1 MGGPFES
8 DRGHHFI
15 LISTVVGGY
24 TGIIPYPRIVKVRL
38 TRLIIYFMPVLN
50 SIGRVAA
57 QSTHDEHAS
66 KVSPEE
72 WNALFIRLAILGGYV
87 LEIRTRALPFL
98 HAMQREYSFIVFP
111 FLLLLV
117 P

>member
-1 MGGPFES
+1 MNMLQ
-8 DRGHHFI
+8 RC
-15 LISTVVGGY
+15 
-24 TGIIPYPRIVKVRL
+24 RL
-38 TRLIIYFMPVLN
+38 
-50 SIGRVAA
+50 
-57 QSTHDEHAS
+57 
-66 KVSPEE
+66 EE

>member
-1 MGGPFES
+1 ML
-8 DRGHHFI
+8 HC
-15 LISTVVGGY
+15 Y
-24 TGIIPYPRIVKVRL
+24 RL
-38 TRLIIYFMPVLN
+38 
-50 SIGRVAA
+50 
-57 QSTHDEHAS
+57 
-66 KVSPEE
+66 EE
-72 WNALFIRLAILGGYV
+72 WIPLFARRAIFGGYV